1 MAADVKGKMTQI
13 APKTIF
19 QGENCLVL
27 QPDTFMSTIGRK

>member
-1 MAADVKGKMTQI
+1 MAADVKGKLTQI

-19 QGENCLVL
+19 YDENYLVL